1 MSRIP
6 FLIRRESEANEEYWV
21 KQLVIVSYW
30 IVAINF
36 LTQTLLW
43 SYALNESAS
52 VYSNPSLFERF
63 QATFWMLIGNF
74 IVDRLVNL
82 DRFPLLVKE
91 YLSIILLIFFCAYL
105 CLQYSQAS
113 VLLASFIA
121 PVLIS
126 TLFSNPRLTRWT
138 YFISQAL
145 LLVSTYVIYGRA
157 WNSFDSSI
165 QIIAASGML
174 LGTYLLAKVQSLHG
188 RSKHYKYQN
197 ILENNE
203 LLEHE
208 VKLDP
213 LTRLYNQKAYKE
225 MLPQIMEECR
235 SSYRRLSIAV
245 LDIDEFK
252 QVNDT
257 YGHAVGD
264 RVLVMISQIIK
275 QAAQAVNEE
284 FYAFRIGGEEFVLVF
299 PELSVD
305 EASEICEKLLLK
317 IEELMF
323 SEMDGGGVTG
333 SCGIA
338 GMTRTGMS
346 PLDLFKIADEALYKA
361 ENSGKNKIIIQRR
374 PIKNDTVK
382 A

>member
-1 MSRIP
+1 M
-6 FLIRRESEANEEYWV
+6 
-21 KQLVIVSYW
+21 
-30 IVAINF
+30 
-36 LTQTLLW
+36 
-43 SYALNESAS
+43 
-52 VYSNPSLFERF
+52 
-63 QATFWMLIGNF
+63 
-74 IVDRLVNL
+74 
-82 DRFPLLVKE
+82 
-91 YLSIILLIFFCAYL
+91 
-105 CLQYSQAS
+105 
-113 VLLASFIA
+113 
-121 PVLIS
+121 
-126 TLFSNPRLTRWT
+126 
-138 YFISQAL
+138 
-145 LLVSTYVIYGRA
+145 
-157 WNSFDSSI
+157 
-165 QIIAASGML
+165 
-174 LGTYLLAKVQSLHG
+174 
-188 RSKHYKYQN
+188 
-197 ILENNE
+197 
-203 LLEHE
+203 
-208 VKLDP
+208 KLDP

-305 EASEICEKLLLK
+305 EASKICEKLLLK

-361 ENSGKNKIIIQRR
+361 KNSGKNKIIIQRR

>member
-1 MSRIP
+1 M
-6 FLIRRESEANEEYWV
+6 
-21 KQLVIVSYW
+21 
-30 IVAINF
+30 
-36 LTQTLLW
+36 
-43 SYALNESAS
+43 
-52 VYSNPSLFERF
+52 
-63 QATFWMLIGNF
+63 
-74 IVDRLVNL
+74 
-82 DRFPLLVKE
+82 
-91 YLSIILLIFFCAYL
+91 
-105 CLQYSQAS
+105 
-113 VLLASFIA
+113 LASFIA

-126 TLFSNPRLTRWT
+126 TLFSNPRLTRRI
-138 YFISQAL
+138 YFIAQAM
-145 LLVSTYVIYGRA
+145 LLVSTYVVYGRT
-157 WNSFDSSI
+157 WNSFDSLI

-174 LGTYLLAKVQSLHG
+174 LGTYLLAKVQNLHG
-188 RSKHYKYQN
+188 RSKHFKYQN

-213 LTRLYNQKAYKE
+213 LTRLYNRKAYKE

-275 QAAQAVNEE
+275 QVANEA

-305 EASEICEKLLLK
+305 EASEICEDLLLK

-346 PLDLFKIADEALYKA
+346 SLDLFKIADEALYKA
-361 ENSGKNKIIIQRR
+361 KNSGKNKIIIQRR
-374 PIKNDTVK
+374 PIKKYMVK
-382 A
+382 D

>member
-6 FLIRRESEANEEYWV
+6 FSNHHDFEANETYWV
-21 KQLVIVSYW
+21 KQLITVAYW
-30 IVAINF
+30 IVAINV
-36 LTQTLLW
+36 LTQALLW
-43 SYALNESAS
+43 SYALNGNAS
-52 VYSNPSLFERF
+52 VHYNSSLLERF
-63 QATFWMLIGNF
+63 QPTFWMLIGNF

-82 DRFPLLVKE
+82 ERLSLVMKE
-91 YLSIILLIFFCAYL
+91 YLTILLLIIFCAYL

-121 PVLIS
+121 PILIS
-126 TLFSNPRLTRWT
+126 TLFSNPRLTRWS
-138 YFISQAL
+138 YIVAQAL
-145 LLVSTYVIYGRA
+145 LLLSSYVMYERTLT
-157 WNSFDSSI
+157 SLDSWI
-165 QIIAASGML
+165 QVIAASGML

-188 RSKHYKYQN
+188 RSKHSKYQH

-213 LTRLYNQKAYKE
+213 LTRLYNRMAYKE

-235 SSYRRLSIAV
+235 SSYLRLSIAV

-275 QAAQAVNEE
+275 QAASDE

-305 EASEICEKLLLK
+305 EASKICEKLLLK
-317 IEELMF
+317 IEKLMF
-323 SEMDGGGVTG
+323 TEMSGSGVTG

-338 GMTRTGMS
+338 GMTHTGMS
-346 PLDLFKIADEALYKA
+346 PLELFKIADKALYKA
-361 ENSGKNKIIIQRR
+361 KNSGKNKIIIHRR
-374 PIKNDTVK
+374 PIKNYKVND
-382 A
+382 